1 MAIPKNLKREAKIV
15 LVWYP
20 KQWLDLKMI
29 HDGDNV
35 LTDDELIIVRVL
47 LKASKHGSLQIR
59 IEHPHGY
66 KIHLNLAENGL

>member
-1 MAIPKNLKREAKIV
+1 
-15 LVWYP
+15 
-20 KQWLDLKMI
+20 MI